1 MNHYFVRRGDKVFGP
16 VTGEQVVGLAKSGKV
31 RATDE
36 IAADKNGPWRP
47 TTALATLRAVFGPS
61 SVDPLGPVAADP
73 FGIGP
78 SSKERK
84 PPFEMSEQ
92 KTLIIA
98 GTVLGVLLISGLGA
112 MFFFGGDDDDAAA
125 AVAEKTK
132 QTSRASV
139 PLGQRFKNYML
150 VKTMY
155 VPGDEGEGIPR
166 YIVWICFGMIGTFVI
181 TGVMILYAFATV
193 DIDPKKAKQFMDF
206 WGG

>member
-1 MNHYFVRRGDKVFGP
+1 MDHYFIRRGEK
-16 VTGEQVVGLAKSGKV
+16 
-31 RATDE
+31 
-36 IAADKNGPWRP
+36 
-47 TTALATLRAVFGPS
+47 VFGPS

-78 SSKERK
+78 ASKERK
-84 PPFEMSEQ
+84 PPFEMPEQ

-112 MFFFGGDDDDAAA
+112 MFFFGGDDDDAAV

-139 PLGQRFKNYML
+139 PLGKRLKNYML
-150 VKTMY
+150 EKTMY
-155 VPGDEGEGIPR
+155 VGYGSEGEGIPR
-166 YIVWICFGMIGTFVI
+166 YIVWICFGMIGSVAFVVVVF
-181 TGVMILYAFATV
+181 TYAFATAKV
-193 DIDPKKAKQFMDF
+193 DPKKAQQFMDF

>member
-1 MNHYFVRRGDKVFGP
+1 MAHYFVRRGEKVFGP

-31 RATDE
+31 RSTDE
-36 IAADKNGPWRP
+36 IATDKNGPWRP

-78 SSKERK
+78 PSKERK
-84 PPFEMSEQ
+84 PPFEMPEK

-112 MFFFGGDDDDAAA
+112 MFFFGGDDDDATV

-139 PLGQRFKNYML
+139 PLGKRLKNYML

-155 VPGDEGEGIPR
+155 VPGSEGGGIER
-166 YIVWICFGMIGTFVI
+166 YIVWMCFGLIGGGALSVVVLF
-181 TGVMILYAFATV
+181 YACATAKV
-193 DIDPKKAKQFMDF
+193 DPKKAKQFMDF